1 MTRISCSVAKLNI
14 FTPYNDLK
22 SKTYPPAKD
31 KRMQRSND
39 TVLAM

>member
-1 MTRISCSVAKLNI
+1 MTRISCSVAKLKF